1 LAHND
6 GVTVRAFISS
16 TYRDLREHRA
26 YVIERLTRGGVF
38 VDPMERWTAA
48 ADEPKELSQER
59 VRDCDL
65 CVLLVGFR
73 RGHVP
78 EGESQSITQMEYREA
93 LRREIDVLVFMADEN
108 GDWPDDA
115 VAGLR
120 ADREMRRWRDE
131 LKEHA
136 VVEFFQPRPE
146 SIDVDS
152 ALLRWMEKRSR
163 EGSRP
168 AENFDTYPIETRA
181 WSNSEAVLV
190 AWRTPTV
197 IPRCLGFALQRRT
210 LGGTE
215 DQFVNTFMPFAGQ
228 PATAGAPSPRA
239 SNVQPI
245 QNFRWTDRPQSD
257 QEVRYRV
264 VPVIGRSSDE
274 LHEDFARASGWTQWL
289 SKATGTT
296 PGYRAAFDRARPA
309 ALAAAPSETRSTLL
323 QLLIAAKGLD
333 QRVFAA
339 LPEIGDPAIRAA
351 LRKLGRKLSVV
362 AAGRSRNQFIVVC
375 DRWGTPVRVWLG
387 RAAWTAGRNAENSA
401 MTIDSVP
408 LARAYLD
415 RWEELRDEARRHSPP
430 VQISLHDTALTLW
443 THGRA
448 AMTRDAVR
456 LIRGARYG
464 VLFLLDPKWKDL
476 LSEIIQLTQ
485 GGLWVQGLSGHQYL
499 SSDDPRTM
507 YSRLIPSV
515 RTNVIAIDP
524 FGSHPVIIHIAANGE
539 MLIIED
545 APGLAAEWA
554 VHLIA
559 VCDSYRFRAAM
570 LMTGDRTFGLHR
582 TDAWQTPYFRGRLRT
597 QFDCF
602 FGTLPL

>member
-1 LAHND
+1 M
-6 GVTVRAFISS
+6 TIRAFISS

-163 EGSRP
+163 EGARP

-190 AWRTPTV
+190 AWRTSTV
-197 IPRCLGFALQRRT
+197 IPHCLGFALQRRT

-215 DQFVNTFMPFAGQ
+215 DQFVNTILPFAGQ
-228 PATAGAPSPRA
+228 PAPAGAVSRRA

-245 QNFRWTDRPQSD
+245 QNFRWTDRPPSD

-264 VPVIGRSSDE
+264 VPVIGRKEE
-274 LHEDFARASGWTQWL
+274 LHEDFDRAGGWTQWL
-289 SKATGTT
+289 AKSTGTT
-296 PGYRAAFDRARPA
+296 AGYRVFFDRALPTA
-309 ALAAAPSETRSTLL
+309 MKMTSQTRSTLL
-323 QLLIAAKGLD
+323 QLLIAARGLE

-339 LPEIGDPAIRAA
+339 LPELHDPQINAA
-351 LRKLGRKLSVV
+351 LRAIGTKLYAVP
-362 AAGRSRNQFIVVC
+362 AANHFVVVC

-387 RAAWTAGRNAENSA
+387 KAGWKGEENGGENSA
-401 MTIDSVP
+401 MLIDSVP

-415 RWEELRDEARRHSPP
+415 RWEELRDEARRRSPP
-430 VQISLHDTALTLW
+430 AQMSLRDTSLTLW

-464 VLFLLDPKWKDL
+464 VLFLLDRRHREL
-476 LSEIIQLTQ
+476 VRVIAELAES
-485 GGLWVQGLSGHQYL
+485 GLWVQGVSGDR
-499 SSDDPRTM
+499 SFTGKVETKAVRAVP
-507 YSRLIPSV
+507 PSQ
-515 RTNVIAIDP
+515 TNVIVVDP
-524 FGSHPVIIHIAANGE
+524 FGSHPAVINLAPGGG
-539 MLIIED
+539 MLVIED
-545 APGLAAEWA
+545 ASGLAAEWA

-559 VCDSYRFRAAM
+559 ISDSFRFRAFRAM
-570 LMTGDRTFGLHR
+570 TPRSFRGLMQSDT
-582 TDAWQTPYFRGRLRT
+582 WQRPYFRGPLRT